1 MPIIPLAALR
11 ARSTR
16 GYSPAPRWGAHSR
29 LPAAMTQGSLPLVL
43 FACAQA
49 APQPNSAKRVGNCGV
64 DDMVILGKGL
74 LAAGVLVFLSSCSA
88 IAQPVAEFYRG
99 KTVDMFIGYRTGG
112 GYDVYGRVVARHI
125 GRHIPGQP
133 HVVVKNLDGAGG
145 LRLANHFAQ
154 AAPRDGTV
162 MGITGRNA
170 AFEPF
175 FGNKLAQYDGQ
186 KFGWLGS
193 ANKEVSLC
201 VSMKGS
207 DAVRYEDLL
216 SKELIIAG
224 TGAANETDQI
234 PKAVNAVL
242 GTKFKLI
249 PGYPTGNGV
258 AMAMERREVHGRC
271 GWSWSSVKSTHP
283 HWIKSGEFNILV
295 QVGLE
300 KHPEL
305 PDVPLILDVAKT
317 PEQKELLRVL
327 FASLVLGRPF
337 FTPPDVPADRM
348 AALRQA
354 FVETMKDPQ
363 FLGEADKAQLEINP
377 VSAEEI
383 ERLVAEIYRS
393 PAHIVAQAGELMR

>member
-1 MPIIPLAALR
+1 MNMGDVLNAGRSSMRGFAA
-11 ARSTR
+11 
-16 GYSPAPRWGAHSR
+16 G
-29 LPAAMTQGSLPLVL
+29 LVL
-43 FACAQA
+43 VCSQA
-49 APQPNSAKRVGNCGV
+49 AFAPSA
-64 DDMVILGKGL
+64 
-74 LAAGVLVFLSSCSA
+74 SA
-88 IAQPVAEFYRG
+88 QTVADFYRG

-133 HVVVKNLDGAGG
+133 GVVVKNLDGAGG
-145 LRLANHFAQ
+145 LRLANHMFQ
-154 AAPRDGTV
+154 QAPRDGTAIA
-162 MGITGRNA
+162 ITGRNA
-170 AFEPF
+170 AFEPL
-175 FGNKLAQYDGQ
+175 FGNKFAQYDGL

-193 ANKEVSLC
+193 ANKEVSVC

-207 DAVRYEDLL
+207 DVVRYDDLL

-234 PKAVNAVL
+234 PKVVNAVL

-258 AMAMERREVHGRC
+258 SMAMERREVHGRC

-283 HWIKSGEFNILV
+283 HWVKDGEINLLV
-295 QVGLE
+295 QVGLQ

-305 PDVPLILDVAKT
+305 PNVPLIIDVAKT
-317 PEQKELLRVL
+317 PEQKEVLRVL

-337 FTPPDVPADRM
+337 FTTPEVPADRM
-348 AALRQA
+348 AALRKA
-354 FVETMKDPQ
+354 FMDTLQDPQ
-363 FLGEADKAQLEINP
+363 FLAEAEKTQLEVSP

-393 PAHIVAQAGELMR
+393 PAHIVERAGELMR

>member
-1 MPIIPLAALR
+1 MFPGKALTFVAGCSIAAV
-11 ARSTR
+11 
-16 GYSPAPRWGAHSR
+16 GALL
-29 LPAAMTQGSLPLVL
+29 LPVNPVL
-43 FACAQA
+43 
-49 APQPNSAKRVGNCGV
+49 
-64 DDMVILGKGL
+64 
-74 LAAGVLVFLSSCSA
+74 
-88 IAQPVAEFYRG
+88 AQPVADFYRG

-112 GYDVYGRVVARHI
+112 GYDVYGRAVARHI

-133 HVVVKNLDGAGG
+133 NVVVKNLDGAGG
-145 LRLANHFAQ
+145 LRVANHFAQ
-154 AAPRDGTV
+154 VAPRDGTV
-162 MGITGRNA
+162 IAITGRNA
-170 AFEPF
+170 AFEPL

-207 DAVRYEDLL
+207 DVLNYDDLL

-234 PKAVNAVL
+234 PKAINAVL

-249 PGYPTGNGV
+249 PGYPTGNGLTL
-258 AMAMERREVHGRC
+258 AMERREVHGRC

-283 HWIKSGEFNILV
+283 HWVKSGEINLLV

-300 KHPEL
+300 KHPDL
-305 PDVPLILDVAKT
+305 PHVPLIIDVART

-337 FTPPDVPADRM
+337 FTTPDVPADRL
-348 AALRQA
+348 AALRKA
-354 FVETMKDPQ
+354 FMDTLADAQ
-363 FLGEADKAQLEINP
+363 FLAEAEKAQLEVSP
-377 VSAEEI
+377 VGAEEI
-383 ERLVAEIYRS
+383 ERLIAEIHKS
-393 PAHIVAQAGELMR
+393 PAAIVERAGELLR